1 MDSLDF
7 AWKVIE
13 SQGLVA
19 TMLAYLIYQNGKEK
33 GQLLHKICELNRFIM
48 ACLQK
53 ELDEDHPVCNVVVP
67 DQNSIER
74 HKS

>member
-1 MDSLDF
+1 MDTLDF
-7 AWKVIE
+7 MWRVIE

-33 GQLLHKICELNRFIM
+33 GQLLHKICELNHFIM

-53 ELDEDHPVCNVVVP
+53 ELDEDHPVLNVVVP
-67 DQNSIER
+67 DQKVVEMP
-74 HKS
+74 KS

>member
-1 MDSLDF
+1 MDTLEF
-7 AWKVIE
+7 VWKVIE

-33 GQLLHKICELNRFIM
+33 GQLLHKICELNHFIM

-53 ELDEDHPVCNVVVP
+53 ELDEDRNGQDGSVP
-67 DQNSIER
+67 RQKTIESHNS
-74 HKS
+74 